1 METSKFLVGELDFSP
16 NFNPWR
22 YDRDLS
28 QLREKLDARK
38 KPMHFQ
44 ARTPNIEEE
53 TPEIKIK
60 KR

>member
-1 METSKFLVGELDFSP
+1 VDELDFSP

-38 KPMHFQ
+38 KLMHFQ
-44 ARTPNIEEE
+44 ARTPNVED
-53 TPEIKIK
+53 TPEIKTE